1 MKAFL
6 WSCSLHVLLLGLLA
20 YHQFTPSEAAKVKPE
35 PPILAYAYQPV
46 KTKAMITPPAVVQA
60 TKPVDHIKKP
70 KQTAKK
76 VTNQA
81 KPKKTTSVAKTAK
94 PKAVA
99 VKTAAKPFVPVRKP
113 AMVKPLPKSTAVAAK
128 PAATAAVKPVP
139 EPKPAV
145 VAAEVKPLPEPKPAV
160 VVAAVKPVPVPKP
173 AAVVATVKP
182 VPVPKPAA
190 VTAAAKAAPEP
201 QPIAAEVK
209 PDRQAATLPTTHAQ
223 SAAKGPA
230 STMAVKQSK
239 VAEQGLQAAKVGDAS
254 GSASWKARQQELA
267 LEITQ
272 VKAKDKP
279 QAGRRVKT
287 FSDGSSLIDT
297 NPGCWKVPP
306 PDSGQNAIWLKT
318 GVLCKPDTTAEQI
331 NDILKK
337 RRTYGSD

>member
-46 KTKAMITPPAVVQA
+46 KTKAATTPPAPAVVQA

-81 KPKKTTSVAKTAK
+81 KPKKTTSVANTAK
-94 PKAVA
+94 PKAVV

-113 AMVKPLPKSTAVAAK
+113 AMVKPLPKSAAVAAK
-128 PAATAAVKPVP
+128 PAATEAVVTAAKPAVIASKISRP
-139 EPKPAV
+139 EPKPVAV
-145 VAAEVKPLPEPKPAV
+145 TV
-160 VVAAVKPVPVPKP
+160 AVKSVPVSKP
-173 AAVVATVKP
+173 AAVVAAVVKP
-182 VPVPKPAA
+182 AQ
-190 VTAAAKAAPEP
+190 EP
-201 QPIAAEVK
+201 QPIAAVVK
-209 PDRQAATLPTTHAQ
+209 PERQAATLPTTHAQ
-223 SAAKGPA
+223 SAAKEPA

-239 VAEQGLQAAKVGDAS
+239 VAEQGLQAAKVWDAS

-272 VKAKDKP
+272 AKAKDKP